1 MQAGW
6 TVWKTSF
13 APATEKLHILRVI
26 IDPLAPDSALSAI
39 AVGDDGSR
47 TCFTSD
53 LGESKDA
60 LCKRVSA
67 AMGWEVMGLIRR
79 WQGRSAT
86 AL

>member
-1 MQAGW
+1 MSSYAGRLDRLED
-6 TVWKTSF
+6 VLR
-13 APATEKLHILRVI
+13 PATEKLHILRVI

-67 AMGWEVMGLIRR
+67 AMGWE
-79 WQGRSAT
+79 
-86 AL
+86 